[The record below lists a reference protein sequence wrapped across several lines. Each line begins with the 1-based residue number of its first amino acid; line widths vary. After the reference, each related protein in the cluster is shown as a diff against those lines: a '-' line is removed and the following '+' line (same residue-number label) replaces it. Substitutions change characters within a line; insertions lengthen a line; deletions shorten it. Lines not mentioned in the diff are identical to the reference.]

1 VHIFVRLRQKEREG
15 LGDIVS
21 IAVND
26 RDFLSF
32 ALSG

>member
-1 VHIFVRLRQKEREG
+1 VHIFVLLRQKEREG
-15 LGDIVS
+15 LGDIAR